1 MNRNILIAIL
11 LAIVVI
17 GGGAAYYLTAQ
28 NGEEMASMEPAGGQA
43 SEATA
48 SDTTATEET
57 ATPAPAPKPAPAS
70 VTTSDEEV
78 LLAPHVLG
86 DPDAPV
92 TIIEYASLT
101 CPHCAAFHRE
111 TFPQLKE
118 KYIDTGK
125 VKLESRDF
133 PLDERAALATL
144 LAHCVPEDRYFPL
157 IGLLFEQQHS
167 WAVAPNLIEQ
177 LKKMG
182 GFAGLSPED
191 ADACFNNQALYDKV
205 LGQRKIYSDS
215 GAVSSTPTFYVNG
228 SKIVGA
234 QPFATFEE
242 AIEAALN

>member
-11 LAIVVI
+11 LAIVVV

-28 NGEEMASMEPAGGQA
+28 NGEDIASMAPASGQA
-43 SEATA
+43 TEAAAASE
-48 SDTTATEET
+48 TTSGET
-57 ATPAPAPKPAPAS
+57 AAAPAPKPMAAS

-86 DPDAPV
+86 DPNAPV

-101 CPHCAAFHRE
+101 CPHCATFHRE
-111 TFPQLKE
+111 TFPEIKE

>member
-1 MNRNILIAIL
+1 
-11 LAIVVI
+11 
-17 GGGAAYYLTAQ
+17 
-28 NGEEMASMEPAGGQA
+28 MEPAGDQTAESPA
-43 SEATA
+43 SGEI
-48 SDTTATEET
+48 
-57 ATPAPAPKPAPAS
+57 ATPAPAPTPAP
-70 VTTSDEEV
+70 VTTSEEEV

-86 DPDAPV
+86 DPNAPV

-111 TFPQLKE
+111 TFPQIKE

-144 LAHCVPEDRYFPL
+144 LAYCVPDDRYFPL
-157 IGLLFEQQHS
+157 IDLLFEQQHS

-177 LKKMG
+177 LKKMA
-182 GFAGLSPED
+182 GFAGLSSED